1 METNKKNTEK
11 VAWILAAVM
20 SGILIVFSLLF
31 GGLHKSKPRYEVHWK
46 EGGIE
51 KCDTFKEYEI
61 VSFLIFDSCYKF
73 KNSDKDYT
81 LICDKNF
88 TKKEIK

>member
-1 METNKKNTEK
+1 METNKENTER
-11 VAWILAAVM
+11 VAWYLAGLMAVVLM
-20 SGILIVFSLLF
+20 LFLIF
-31 GGLHKSKPRYEVHWK
+31 GWFNRSKPRYEVHWK
-46 EGGIE
+46 EAGIE

-61 VSFLIFDSCYKF
+61 VPFLIFDSCYKF
-73 KNSDKDYT
+73 KNSETDYM